1 MSTNKETLNQLREA
15 IDDVHDQRKLFQHS
29 LTQEIIA
36 SHEFSD
42 EQLAKITKMKLNHS
56 KVEILSIVNDA
67 GELPYKTLTEQ
78 ASFSQGM
85 VSRYVKQ
92 LITANLLTKVNLPD
106 NNKAYN
112 LQVTDEGRILAEQ
125 HDAMHV
131 KMDTAYNAVL
141 SQFSDKRIA
150 KTIELLQALAT
161 THLENQ

>member
-67 GELPYKTLTEQ
+67 ANCRIKR
-78 ASFSQGM
+78 SQN
-85 VSRYVKQ
+85 R
-92 LITANLLTKVNLPD
+92 LLFLR
-106 NNKAYN
+106 AWF
-112 LQVTDEGRILAEQ
+112 R
-125 HDAMHV
+125 
-131 KMDTAYNAVL
+131 
-141 SQFSDKRIA
+141 
-150 KTIELLQALAT
+150 AT
-161 THLENQ
+161 SSN